1 VVSALEGGYNING
14 ALVSA
19 FARSVA
25 AHVRA
30 LAEPHTQVGKEGEGG
45 RKEGEEAT
53 CVCVCTGEKGGWGSL
68 QGTIAACARTWVLP
82 AAMSVVHVAASSAVS
97 SSNIPSLV

>member
-1 VVSALEGGYNING
+1 MVSALEGGYNING

-45 RKEGEEAT
+45 RRDGQGAT
-53 CVCVCTGEKGGWGSL
+53 CAHVCSGDKGGWGSL
-68 QGTIAACARTWVLP
+68 QGQLQRVQVHGCCPLP
-82 AAMSVVHVAASSAVS
+82 
-97 SSNIPSLV
+97 